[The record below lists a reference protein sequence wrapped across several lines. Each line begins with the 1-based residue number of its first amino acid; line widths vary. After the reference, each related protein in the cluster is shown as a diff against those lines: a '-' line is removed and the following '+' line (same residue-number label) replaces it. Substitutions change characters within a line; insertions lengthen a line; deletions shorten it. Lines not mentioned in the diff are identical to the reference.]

1 MVISD
6 PVADMLTRIRNGIRA
21 KHSKVDIPASRLKA
35 EIARIL
41 REEGFVSNYKVIEEG
56 GRSILRVYLRYAPTK
71 EGVIS
76 HLERVSKPGC
86 RVFVE
91 RNKIPRVLGG
101 LGINILTTSRGVMT
115 GKTARREGVGGE
127 ILCNVW

>member
-1 MVISD
+1 MAMSD
-6 PVADMLTRIRNGIRA
+6 PVADMLTRIRNGIRG
-21 KHSKVDIPASRLKA
+21 KHSKVDIPASRLKS

-41 REEGFVSNYKVIEEG
+41 REEGYVSNYKVIEEG
-56 GRSILRVYLRYAPTK
+56 GKPVLRVYLRYAPTK

-76 HLERVSKPGC
+76 HLERVSRPGC
-86 RVFVE
+86 RVYVE

-115 GKTARREGVGGE
+115 GKSARREGVGGE
-127 ILCNVW
+127 ILCVVW

>member
-1 MVISD
+1 MAMTDPIS
-6 PVADMLTRIRNGIRA
+6 DMLTRIRNGIRA
-21 KHSKVDIPASRLKA
+21 KHTKVDIPASRLKT

-41 REEGFVSNYKVIEEG
+41 REEGFVSNYKVVDEG
-56 GRSILRVYLRYAPTK
+56 GKPVLRVYLRYALTK

-86 RVFVE
+86 RVYVE
-91 RNKIPRVLGG
+91 KNKIPKVLGG

-115 GKTARREGVGGE
+115 GKSARREGVGGE

>member
-1 MVISD
+1 MVMTD

-56 GRSILRVYLRYAPTK
+56 GKFILRVYLRYAPTK

-91 RNKIPRVLGG
+91 RNKIPKVLGG